1 MRAIVTDLHDRL
13 TAVLGPEIPV
23 LLPEQ
28 RELPLAGRKP
38 GQAGGL
44 SGYLQA
50 HPEGFVQLEEP
61 QGISDDGVS
70 AVWWVP
76 VAALASTPEAA
87 EALAVRVFRV
97 LSGSARRPGLYVPR
111 IPDTTR
117 FLAPGAYLC
126 RPTYEILAIDGTL
139 AV

>member
-1 MRAIVTDLHDRL
+1 MRAITTDLHARL
-13 TAVLGPEIPV
+13 SAVLSCPV

-44 SGYLQA
+44 SGYLGL
-50 HPEGFVQLEEP
+50 HPGGFVQLEEP
-61 QGISDDGVS
+61 QGISDDGVT

-76 VAALASTPEAA
+76 VAALAPTPEGA
-87 EALAVRVFRV
+87 EALAEQVRRV
-97 LSGSARRPGLYVPR
+97 LCGSPRDPGPYQPR
-111 IPDTTR
+111 LPDTAR
-117 FLAPGAYLC
+117 LIVPGVYLC